1 MQNILSF
8 TQGKKKYV
16 SKPFDFE
23 TMCII
28 NDAHNDPDKKGPLN
42 MCREAVEYM
51 FEGTEATKDVIDAL
65 GLTEHTALC
74 LQLWQM
80 YVDTLAGKNVSA
92 PEAET
97 AEN

>member
-28 NDAHNDPDKKGPLN
+28 NDAHNEPSKKGPLTK
-42 MCREAVEYM
+42 CREAVDYM
-51 FEGTEATKDVIDAL
+51 FEGTEATQDVINSLDV
-65 GLTEHTALC
+65 TTHTRLC
-74 LQLWQM
+74 LDLWQM
-80 YVDTLAGKNVSA
+80 YVDVISGKNA
-92 PEAET
+92 PTPEAET